1 MEAIRSGPNL
11 EGVRRP
17 QILIV
22 EDERIVAEELE
33 RRISRFGYSV
43 TATVCSGEEALRAA
57 EECCPDLVLMDI
69 VLASP
74 MSGTAA
80 AELIGMRWH
89 TPVIYLTAHT
99 DAQTLER
106 VRDTE
111 PYGFLTKPYQP
122 EQLRTVLELALTR
135 RKEEDKRDASQQAS
149 ANAYGKLQESVRE
162 FTYTASHDLQEPLRT
177 VSSFV
182 DLLHKRTVTKLDA
195 EEHAIMTDIQ
205 AGVSRM
211 KILLRDLLTYAQA
224 GVNVNFVVRSIS
236 ANHVLSE
243 ALADLQLA
251 IVESGAV
258 IGHAPLPDVI
268 ADAAQLGQVFQNL
281 LGNAIKYRRQSEP
294 PRIHI
299 GVERRIGQW
308 EFSVRDN
315 GLGFDPNYSERIFL
329 PFQRLHSR
337 GEYRGTGIGLAICKK
352 IIEAHGG
359 RIWVESEPGIGSVF
373 YFTIPAAHS

>member
-135 RKEEDKRDASQQAS
+135 RKEEEKRDASQQAS

-281 LGNAIKYRRQSEP
+281 LSNAIKYRRQSEP

-337 GEYRGTGIGLAICKK
+337 DEYRGTGIGLAICKK
-352 IIEAHGG
+352 IVEAHGG